1 MNENEKRNNYR
12 ENTNK
17 SDISERNNGQPYY
30 DENGILRN
38 VPGFGE
44 EQKPNRSSNTDPYEQ
59 MYKQQLS
66 EYEKMSGENDLDGDV
81 DLEFHPMSEAYG
93 DNRNRQKQS
102 QNGVQSR
109 RRNPQNNSSGRKPQ
123 QRSSQNKNIKNS
135 QKSKSA
141 QSQKNRSSNSSSK
154 NQNSSKNNSLQ
165 FGSNNNQKGRNSKK
179 VKEKNRHPIKTF
191 FKVLII
197 IIIVLFILLNIMMWH
212 YIGMVNIKEKG
223 TRTVTNASI
232 KDSSVRNILLIGSD
246 TRETDKNG
254 RTDTIILLS
263 INKKS
268 KEITMTSIMRDTYVE
283 IVGKTTNGEN
293 IDQYGKINSAYVY
306 GGAELLMDTIEHNF
320 DVAVDDYMYVDF
332 TAFID
337 IVDSVGGIELEISD
351 EEAEGMIPQT
361 MEVND
366 ILKRKHDADILT
378 KGGKLNLNGYQAL
391 AYARLRYVGNAD
403 FERTERQRTVI
414 TKVIEKLKSNP
425 LKFNSFAKAAA
436 GNISTNMSKLDMY
449 FLCYK
454 VLFSMNYD
462 IKSLRLP
469 ADGDYTYG
477 SHNGE
482 STLDVD
488 FQKCRDLIKSN
499 IYKQ

>member
-1 MNENEKRNNYR
+1 MNQNDSKNNR
-12 ENTNK
+12 RKNINNPG
-17 SDISERNNGQPYY
+17 ISERNNGQPYY

-44 EQKPNRSSNTDPYEQ
+44 ERNSGSPSDPYEQ

-81 DLEFHPMSEAYG
+81 DLEFHPMSESYG
-93 DNRNRQKQS
+93 DNRNRQRQS
-102 QNGVQSR
+102 QSGAPGQ
-109 RRNPQNNSSGRKPQ
+109 RRNPQQRPAQNNSAGRKPVQ
-123 QRSSQNKNIKNS
+123 KSS
-135 QKSKSA
+135 QKSKSSQA
-141 QSQKNRSSNSSSK
+141 QKKNSSNSSGK
-154 NQNSSKNNSLQ
+154 KQNSSKKNNSLQ
-165 FGSNNNQKGRNSKK
+165 FGSNNSQKGRNSKK